1 MVVFCQFL
9 KRNLCWCI
17 STQSNNHVKLKLY
30 ENKMCS
36 IVCKRMTVGWN
47 HKYNNVFSI
56 FYFRMRLSS
65 TKIGRRQLE
74 LCLASDQYSLKIN
87 YEIRVSLSCSAFLL
101 FLSISFWKGKN
112 VFSYKV
118 YNICLAGMSEQFSN
132 SEVYILPCR
141 ISVKQVKHSD
151 KDINSIYVV

>member
-17 STQSNNHVKLKLY
+17 STQSNKHVKLKLY

-74 LCLASDQYSLKIN
+74 LCLASDQYSLKRN
-87 YEIRVSLSCSAFLL
+87 YEIRVLLSCSAFLL
-101 FLSISFWKGKN
+101 FLSISFWKGKLYS
-112 VFSYKV
+112 VTKYIIFALQE
-118 YNICLAGMSEQFSN
+118 CRSN
-132 SEVYILPCR
+132 FPIVKCTYCR
-141 ISVKQVKHSD
+141 AEFQL
-151 KDINSIYVV
+151 NR